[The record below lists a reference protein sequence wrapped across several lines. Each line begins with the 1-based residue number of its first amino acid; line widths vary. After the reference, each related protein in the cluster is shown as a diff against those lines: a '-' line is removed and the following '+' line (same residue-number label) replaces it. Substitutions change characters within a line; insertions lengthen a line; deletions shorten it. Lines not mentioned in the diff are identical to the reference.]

1 MRSLEK
7 HTRSNH
13 APRESL
19 TCAGCDNFFPYREQF
34 HDHVNEASVREEC
47 RERAIF
53 CAKGVKQCKLAFSS
67 EHAYRIH
74 VTCCHSETNPFACAV
89 PGCGKSFGHRSA
101 LNSHKWTHSAP
112 QDDLVCERCGKTFK
126 LQSGLRDHIK
136 SVHLSREEGAA
147 RFTCDICGKGLI
159 DKSKLARHRKI
170 HIDPADA
177 PHLCTLCGKRFRLNE
192 YLNIHMRS
200 HDPDRQEKYPQYMR
214 KKKSKD
220 AGVRMGV
227 AGAKIGRPVVVKKV
241 GTTTGDQNL
250 GKLD

>member
-1 MRSLEK
+1 MKPPSARSVASAQFSARKASNSVNSRFLRSTRTASMSRAVTARR
-7 HTRSNH
+7 TRSPARCPAAGNRSDTG
-13 APRESL
+13 PRS
-19 TCAGCDNFFPYREQF
+19 
-34 HDHVNEASVREEC
+34 
-47 RERAIF
+47 I
-53 CAKGVKQCKLAFSS
+53 
-67 EHAYRIH
+67 RI
-74 VTCCHSETNPFACAV
+74 N
-89 PGCGKSFGHRSA
+89 GHILR
-101 LNSHKWTHSAP
+101 HKMN
-112 QDDLVCERCGKTFK
+112 
-126 LQSGLRDHIK
+126 HIK